1 MLSLIAAAALAAE
14 PWVLDHGANLTGTLV
29 YYTASRSA
37 KDDDRFATFNYTCY
51 AAKKPEIFVRISVIQ
66 LTNPYLDVPAQHD
79 AADGTTNLIVF
90 VVSGSKIARV
100 QSWAIRAEY
109 GVLGLMKVTSGLAAP
124 DDVGGVYYLTAQDL
138 LALVSADF
146 LQVSINGTESYVIP
160 MEGFRAASASVLA
173 KCAGN

>member
-1 MLSLIAAAALAAE
+1 
-14 PWVLDHGANLTGTLV
+14 LT
-29 YYTASRSA
+29 SPH
-37 KDDDRFATFNYTCY
+37 N
-51 AAKKPEIFVRISVIQ
+51 
-66 LTNPYLDVPAQHD
+66 
-79 AADGTTNLIVF
+79 TTNLNVF

-100 QSWAIRAEY
+100 QSWAIRAEH

>member
-37 KDDDRFATFNYTCY
+37 KDDDRFATFNYICY
-51 AAKKPEIFVRISVIQ
+51 AASKPEIFVRVSVIQ

-79 AADGTTNLIVF
+79 AADGTTNLNVF
-90 VVSGSKIARV
+90 AVSGVKITRLK
-100 QSWAIRAEY
+100 SWAIRAEQ
-109 GVLGLMKVTSGLAAP
+109 GVLGLMKITPGLTPP